1 MSLNWT
7 EKNILQEVYQEGKK
21 NVEINISSRYPKKNQ
36 FVFATS
42 GLAYIMH
49 MDILMKKKVK
59 QSKVK
64 KVLLKISK
72 SSPRP
77 ACDFMISVSK
87 FKKIVIFQYANSNFR
102 AVFP

>member
-1 MSLNWT
+1 
-7 EKNILQEVYQEGKK
+7 
-21 NVEINISSRYPKKNQ
+21 
-36 FVFATS
+36 
-42 GLAYIMH
+42 

-77 ACDFMISVSK
+77 VCDFMISVSK